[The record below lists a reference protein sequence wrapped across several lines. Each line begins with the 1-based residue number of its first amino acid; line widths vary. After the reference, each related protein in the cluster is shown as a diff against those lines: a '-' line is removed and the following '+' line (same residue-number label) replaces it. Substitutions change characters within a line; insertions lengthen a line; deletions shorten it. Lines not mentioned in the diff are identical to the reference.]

1 MDPRLTRLEVR
12 SWGAVDFAEGSE
24 GVEEDTEGAAEDTAD
39 AADTPDEAGVGEREV
54 DEGRLLR
61 AE

>member
-1 MDPRLTRLEVR
+1 MDPRLTHLEVR

-24 GVEEDTEGAAEDTAD
+24 VGEEDTEGAGEDAAD